1 MISENIVKLE
11 QDDHLVYL
19 KGALDFAL
27 REYAKKNLDLEI
39 SITEG
44 GRVAPTGEER
54 RIKEWS
60 LESSNQRRFLM
71 YVIRST
77 LEDCNITTA
86 EIVKKLRT
94 SRPTVIKMMNFCLE
108 RKWIENEKCSK
119 GHNHLTATPIMIEC
133 YQNYVNWLWN
143 VVDDLQIRDLSTQ
156 IKELKK
162 QINSSNE

>member
-77 LEDCNITTA
+77 LEDC
-86 EIVKKLRT
+86 
-94 SRPTVIKMMNFCLE
+94 
-108 RKWIENEKCSK
+108 K
-119 GHNHLTATPIMIEC
+119 GHS
-133 YQNYVNWLWN
+133 
-143 VVDDLQIRDLSTQ
+143 STF
-156 IKELKK
+156 KYFRRL
-162 QINSSNE
+162 